1 MLVVED
7 LHVSYGEIRA
17 LRGASLRVEQGE
29 IVCLLGAN
37 GAGKSTLMW
46 TLAGVVRPRAG
57 RILLLGR
64 PLPGRPHE
72 VLGRGVC
79 LVPERRRLYANL
91 TVSENLLMGAF
102 LRRDRPGISQDM
114 EAMFD
119 LFPVLRE
126 RRRQYAG
133 TLSGGE
139 QQMLAIARGLMSR
152 PRLLLLDEPS
162 LGLAPIMMDTLFAAI
177 ARVRERGTTVLLAE
191 QNALRALEVAD
202 RGYVLDA
209 GVTTISGSARDLLED
224 PRVRE
229 AYLGVRRPS

>member
-57 RILLLGR
+57 RILFLGR

-162 LGLAPIMMDTLFAAI
+162 LGLSPVLVEQVFEALVNIN
-177 ARVRERGTTVLLAE
+177 RQGTTLLLVE
-191 QNALRALEVAD
+191 QNAHMALSIAH
-202 RGYVLDA
+202 RGYVLENGHIA
-209 GVTTISGSARDLLED
+209 LEGAASDLAAQEEVQ
-224 PRVRE
+224 R
-229 AYLGVRRPS
+229 AYLGG